1 MKIGHEDTTTN
12 KHQTTSVVK
21 SATKPVTSESDKIQG
36 AMADPDMVLIGFQ
49 ATNNIN
55 DKWTF
60 ISEIYWKDHSLRA
73 CVFLLSQPSYSVK

>member
-21 SATKPVTSESDKIQG
+21 SATKPVTSESDKIHG

-60 ISEIYWKDHSLRA
+60 ISEIYWKDHSFVPA
-73 CVFLLSQPSYSVK
+73 YSFSANLLTA